1 MARGDLINYA
11 NFKAMHGVS
20 WDSTTEGTNRSSA
33 QTTFICGLS
42 FVTGLYINSA
52 WAWDGITA
60 NWTVSYYNGSS
71 WVTVLNEN
79 KSTSGINNGYW
90 TKFYHN
96 RSTEGTSSGDKPN
109 YHLWRITASPV
120 SYTGGWTNSLSCK
133 IGAWV
138 GGIAMMTEAEYNNVC
153 KGKLMRGYRPDYWF
167 LGNTYKSDTEFLAG
181 ESPQARR
188 GTLISVST
196 GTYKWLG
203 AGDY

>member
-1 MARGDLINYA
+1 MATGDIINYA
-11 NFKAMHGVS
+11 NFKAMHGES
-20 WDSTTEGTNRSSA
+20 WDAVLSNGDVTNGD
-33 QTTFICGLS
+33 QTLFICGLS
-42 FVTGLYINSA
+42 FIVGLYIDTYWSNNRL
-52 WAWDGITA
+52 TV

-79 KSTSGINNGYW
+79 KSTSGMHNGYW
-90 TKFYHN
+90 TYFYHN
-96 RSTEGTSSGDKPN
+96 RSIEGTSSQDMPN
-109 YHLWRITASPV
+109 YHLWKITLTRV
-120 SYTGGWTNSLSCK
+120 SGQGDYTRELH
-133 IGAWV
+133 AWV

-153 KGKLMRGYRPDYWF
+153 KGKLMRGYRPDFWRM
-167 LGNTYKSDTEFLAG
+167 GVTYGSAEAFLAG

>member
-1 MARGDLINYA
+1 MASGDLINYA
-11 NFKAMHGVS
+11 NFKAMHGES
-20 WDSTTEGTNRSSA
+20 WDSSTEGTNSSSA

-96 RSTEGTSSGDKPN
+96 RSKEGTSSGDKAH
-109 YHLWRITASPV
+109 YHLWKITASPV
-120 SYTGGWTNSLSCK
+120 SSTGGWTSSLSCK

-138 GGIAMMTEAEYNNVC
+138 GGIACMTEAEYNTVC
-153 KGKLMRGYRPDYWF
+153 KGKLMKGYEPAYFTGSESDF
-167 LGNTYKSDTEFLAG
+167 LSKY
-181 ESPQARR
+181 SPQAKR

>member
-1 MARGDLINYA
+1 MASGDLINYA
-11 NFKAMHGVS
+11 NFCSTHGES
-20 WDSTTEGTNRSSA
+20 WDATTEGTTVGSE
-33 QTTFICGLS
+33 QTTYICGLS

-52 WAWDGITA
+52 WLWDGITA

-71 WVTVLNEN
+71 WVKVLDEN
-79 KSTSGINNGYW
+79 KSTNGVNNGYW

-96 RSTEGTSSGDKPN
+96 RSKEGTSSGDN
-109 YHLWRITASPV
+109 AHYHLWKITAKPV
-120 SYTGGWTNSLSCK
+120 SATGTYGKSVQCK

-153 KGKLMRGYRPDYWF
+153 KGKLLKGYEPKIFTGSESDF
-167 LGNTYKSDTEFLAG
+167 LSNY
-181 ESPQARR
+181 SPQAKR

-196 GTYKWLG
+196 ETYKWLG

>member
-1 MARGDLINYA
+1 MASGDLINYA
-11 NFKAMHGVS
+11 NFKATHGES
-20 WDSTTEGTNRSSA
+20 WDTSTEGTNSSSA
-33 QTTFICGLS
+33 QTTFICAPC
-42 FVTGLYINSA
+42 FITGLYINSA
-52 WAWDGITA
+52 WALDGITA

-96 RSTEGTSSGDKPN
+96 RSSEGTSSGDKSN
-109 YHLWRITASPV
+109 YHLWKITASPV
-120 SYTGGWTNSLSCK
+120 SSTGGWTSSLSCK

-153 KGKLMRGYRPDYWF
+153 KGKLMKGYQPAYFTGSESDF
-167 LGNTYKSDTEFLAG
+167 LSNY
-181 ESPQARR
+181 SPQAKR